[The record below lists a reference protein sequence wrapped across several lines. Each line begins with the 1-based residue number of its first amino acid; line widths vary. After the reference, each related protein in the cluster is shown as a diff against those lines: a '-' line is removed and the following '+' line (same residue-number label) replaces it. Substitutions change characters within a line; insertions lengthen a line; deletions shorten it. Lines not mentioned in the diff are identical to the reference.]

1 MSDIEF
7 TANQLIHHIGI
18 GVARVDQV
26 HPILQAVA
34 LGVDLLQF
42 LPMSGQCPAIIA
54 PSQYSVGAKPGVS
67 REQRPDDNREGRS
80 ESGPQKRIKFSDLGR
95 AEKRSVGKECVNT
108 CKTRSKT

>member
-1 MSDIEF
+1 MY
-7 TANQLIHHIGI
+7 IGI

-54 PSQYSVGAKPGVS
+54 SSQYSVGAKHGVS
-67 REQRPDDNREGRS
+67 REQRQDDNRERS
-80 ESGPQKRIKFSDLGR
+80 EEHTSELQSLMRISYAVFCLHK
-95 AEKRSVGKECVNT
+95 KKTTVKNT
-108 CKTRSKT
+108 TKTIK